1 MEINCK
7 YCPKN
12 DGTGNC
18 LINGCPLPPVIKEIE
33 EMQSFLEITA
43 SDNPKELIDR
53 LTDINVYL
61 ARSGK
66 LLADAKAYQ
75 DQVTANVYASHMEFI
90 SRVPATVAM
99 KFVAAQSVTANQ
111 IVTWLDRINR
121 TLVHAGDNIRT
132 QISFAKQ
139 DMALQRNCL
148 LYTSPSPRDGLL
160 SRMPSSA

>member
-61 ARSGK
+61 ARYGS
-66 LLADAKAYQ
+66 
-75 DQVTANVYASHMEFI
+75 
-90 SRVPATVAM
+90 
-99 KFVAAQSVTANQ
+99 
-111 IVTWLDRINR
+111 
-121 TLVHAGDNIRT
+121 
-132 QISFAKQ
+132 
-139 DMALQRNCL
+139 CL
-148 LYTSPSPRDGLL
+148 LTPRHI
-160 SRMPSSA
+160 RIR